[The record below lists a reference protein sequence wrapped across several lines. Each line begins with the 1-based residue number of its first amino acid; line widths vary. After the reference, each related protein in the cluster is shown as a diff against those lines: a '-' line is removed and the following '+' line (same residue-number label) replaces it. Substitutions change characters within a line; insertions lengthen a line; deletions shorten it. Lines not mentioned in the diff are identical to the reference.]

1 MRRGRGNVTQP
12 HTTEGKIK
20 ESRVTTAG
28 RGAFRPGLSPG
39 VVHGGGRQRFEGL
52 LRRAQLD
59 ARLLLHG
66 APAQGRRWQELRRT
80 HDNGSGNGA
89 GGGGSYNSGS
99 NPSGTANVNDG
110 DGLVH
115 ITIV

>member
-12 HTTEGKIK
+12 HKTEGKRK

-66 APAQGRRWQELRRT
+66 APAQGRRWQELRQRQPFRLRR
-80 HDNGSGNGA
+80 DIGRSLKKSLPA
-89 GGGGSYNSGS
+89 EQ
-99 NPSGTANVNDG
+99 
-110 DGLVH
+110 
-115 ITIV
+115 